1 MNDPVNPVNNP
12 AEHPLVRA
20 HLDAV
25 DRCTAPLPAERRHE
39 LLADLREH
47 IETALAEHDPA
58 DEDAVR
64 HVLAQLGDPRRIAD
78 AALAEDGRPRPE
90 PETARRTTL
99 TLLLAVLPLP
109 LLLVPAI
116 GPVLAL
122 VTAVA
127 AAVRVAKSAQW
138 TRREKTQATLLLL
151 SPLLLTPLAAGVV
164 AVSSSHGL
172 SPAGVLVACAVGFCP
187 TPVAALRLSRSA
199 TRLRTAATLTA

>member
-1 MNDPVNPVNNP
+1 MNNP
-12 AEHPLVRA
+12 TEHPLVRA

-47 IETALAEHDPA
+47 IELALAEYDRA
-58 DEDAVR
+58 DDDAVR
-64 HVLAQLGDPRRIAD
+64 HVLALLGDPRRIAD

-116 GPVLAL
+116 GPGLAL
-122 VTAVA
+122 VTAVV

-151 SPLLLTPLAAGVV
+151 SPLLLTPLAAVV
-164 AVSSSHGL
+164 AATSSHGL
-172 SPAGVLVACAVGFCP
+172 SPAGVLTACAVGFCP

-199 TRLRTAATLTA
+199 TRLRTAATLTT